1 MVLLYIYTLYIYTM
15 EYHIQVLWIKFKKAV
30 LPIISQPM
38 TILSAPKKSSYR
50 INGPTLSSPCDMQK
64 APH

>member
-1 MVLLYIYTLYIYTM
+1 M

-38 TILSAPKKSSYR
+38 TILSAPKK
-50 INGPTLSSPCDMQK
+50 IILSDQWTNSIITMRHAKGTPLKIEQLDLS
-64 APH
+64 

>member
-1 MVLLYIYTLYIYTM
+1 M
-15 EYHIQVLWIKFKKAV
+15 EYHIQVLWIKFKR
-30 LPIISQPM
+30 LWPM
-38 TILSAPKKSSYR
+38 TILSAPKKIILSNQW